1 MSKSFQTILVQQW
14 KVKDMQ
20 IHLRLE
26 VNYESQKY
34 CSKNMYWAKGL
45 LWVEIDINIIE
56 HYIHFKF
63 SNLWINSASDIWYH
77 ALLLIW

>member
-26 VNYESQKY
+26 VNYESQKV
-34 CSKNMYWAKGL
+34 L
-45 LWVEIDINIIE
+45 Q
-56 HYIHFKF
+56 
-63 SNLWINSASDIWYH
+63 
-77 ALLLIW
+77 